1 MQHCYFKSHNLYD
14 FALAAGELVDFG
26 KGGAALQCID
36 NYDILNISLPVADN
50 YSAQSLNI
58 IKQIDRL
65 QSYSC
70 FVVGKGSYTDRKI
83 YPSKIYD
90 SPLVTGNT
98 ISSISTSLLPSYIY
112 AAPKNIHLISEQ
124 SRMVIIDIPE
134 QTIRLGTEQTL
145 VNKAVLILDQYDP
158 NAIPLFIQSPG
169 NSVKRIRPASK
180 EDTANTISFKAIQI
194 GADTL

>member
-26 KGGAALQCID
+26 KNGAKLQCID
-36 NYDILNISLPVADN
+36 NYDILNISLPIADN

-58 IKQIDRL
+58 IKQIDKL

-70 FVVGKGSYTDRKI
+70 FAIGKGSYTDKTI
-83 YPSKIYD
+83 YLSKIYD
-90 SPLVTGNT
+90 SPLVTGDT
-98 ISSISTSLLPSYIY
+98 VSFISTSSLPSYIY
-112 AAPKNIHLISEQ
+112 AAPKDIHLISEQ
-124 SRMVIIDIPE
+124 SRMAIINIPE
-134 QTIRLGTEQTL
+134 QTIRLGTEQIL
-145 VNKAVLILDQYDP
+145 VNKAVLILDQYNP

-169 NSVKRIRPASK
+169 SLVRKIHPASK
-180 EDTANTISFKAIQI
+180 EDTTGTISFKAIQI